1 MLKTRYLGSLLSI
14 FLKMWA
20 KKFDGCVERQ
30 QVVDIT
36 GDLWIL
42 TWNGDCLGAA
52 EKSKI
57 IFIWQKKTAVLIYVR
72 KYKRRLTVQSRQ
84 QLESIKI
91 ISV

>member
-1 MLKTRYLGSLLSI
+1 
-14 FLKMWA
+14 MWA

-30 QVVDIT
+30 QVVDII

-42 TWNGDCLGAA
+42 TWNGDCLGRQ
-52 EKSKI
+52 KNLKLFSFGK
-57 IFIWQKKTAVLIYVR
+57 KKTAVLIYVR

>member
-1 MLKTRYLGSLLSI
+1 MRRTATGGGYHRR
-14 FLKMWA
+14 FMD
-20 KKFDGCVERQ
+20 FDVEWR
-30 QVVDIT
+30 
-36 GDLWIL
+36 LF
-42 TWNGDCLGAA
+42 GAA

-57 IFIWQKKTAVLIYVR
+57 IFIWQKKTTVLIYVR

>member
-1 MLKTRYLGSLLSI
+1 
-14 FLKMWA
+14 MWA

-57 IFIWQKKTAVLIYVR
+57 IFIWQKKNCGINLC
-72 KYKRRLTVQSRQ
+72 
-84 QLESIKI
+84 
-91 ISV
+91 

>member
-42 TWNGDCLGAA
+42 TWNGDCLGR
-52 EKSKI
+52 
-57 IFIWQKKTAVLIYVR
+57 QKNLKLFSFGKKKLRY
-72 KYKRRLTVQSRQ
+72 
-84 QLESIKI
+84 
-91 ISV
+91 